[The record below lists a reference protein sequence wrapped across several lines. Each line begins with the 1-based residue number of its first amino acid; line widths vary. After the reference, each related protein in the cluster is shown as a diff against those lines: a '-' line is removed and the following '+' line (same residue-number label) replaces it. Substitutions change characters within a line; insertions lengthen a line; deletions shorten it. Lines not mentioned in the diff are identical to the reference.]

1 MQKTL
6 IFTPYPWPQRQNL
19 LRNKFESLRYYSK
32 SYDFV
37 PLPLQRYRDSP
48 SATVTERYR
57 PLLTITES
65 YRYLRY
71 KRYQRYIIFLNKT
84 LNICSKHTILRS
96 VTLVT
101 QVTVKF
107 GNGQ

>member
-1 MQKTL
+1 MNL
-6 IFTPYPWPQRQNL
+6 ITVEVMIL
-19 LRNKFESLRYYSK
+19 S
-32 SYDFV
+32 
-37 PLPLQRYRDSP
+37 RYRDRYSV
-48 SATVTERYR
+48 TVTHRRPPLPTVTSVHHRYR
-57 PLLTITES
+57 PLLTVTES

-71 KRYQRYIIFLNKT
+71 KRYINFFYKT

-107 GNGQ
+107 GNDR